1 MTAIFRTAA
10 DVRAALDQPDLDPD
24 VREHLE
30 GRLGSMQRLEA
41 GRDPFA
47 RIPVPDDEE
56 WR

>member
-10 DVRAALDQPDLDPD
+10 DVKAALDQPDLDAD

-30 GRLGSMQRLEA
+30 GRLGSLQRLEA

-47 RIPVPDDEE
+47 RIPQVEE
-56 WR
+56 EPW